1 MVKRKIFSR
10 VQLLNT
16 AFILLGI
23 VALLSFSEMDRF
35 WEQSTVNQLDIR
47 FNEGEHAMIDEAF
60 VHSILTEEFGLQ
72 LGKTKRS
79 AIEEEIIESRLS
91 NSKWIDDA
99 EVYLNNEGILFVE
112 IQPKLALFH
121 IINNRGVQYYV
132 DKNGD
137 SAPVSNIFIGKLLVC
152 SGSMPDDHLWA
163 EFSLKNTLREY
174 AQSISGDPFLEA
186 IVEQIHLDSADQ
198 LTLVTS
204 ISGHNVRIGRPGAVK
219 KEMQDLSA
227 FYQAKFHSLDWQQVE
242 ELDARYEGQ
251 VICRLKE
258 N

>member
-1 MVKRKIFSR
+1 MVKGKIFSR
-10 VQLLNT
+10 AQLLNT
-16 AFILLGI
+16 ALFLLGL

-35 WEQSTVNQLDIR
+35 WSQSSVNQLDIN
-47 FNEGEHAMIDEAF
+47 FSEQKGAMVDEAF
-60 VHSILTEEFGLQ
+60 VRHILFEEFALH
-72 LGKTKRS
+72 LGKTERS
-79 AIEEEIIESRLS
+79 AIKEEEIESRLS
-91 NSKWIDDA
+91 DSKWIDEA
-99 EVYLNNEGILFVE
+99 EVYLNNEGILFVD
-112 IQPKLALFH
+112 ISPKLALFH

-137 SAPVSNIFIGKLLVC
+137 SAPVSDIFIGKLLVC
-152 SGSMPDDHLWA
+152 SGSIPDDHFWA

-174 AQSISGDPFLEA
+174 AESISEDPFLEA
-186 IVEQIHLDSADQ
+186 IVEQIHLDSANQ

-204 ISGHNVRIGRPGAVK
+204 IGGHHVKIGRPGAVK

-242 ELDARYEGQ
+242 ELDTRYEGQ

-258 N
+258 K